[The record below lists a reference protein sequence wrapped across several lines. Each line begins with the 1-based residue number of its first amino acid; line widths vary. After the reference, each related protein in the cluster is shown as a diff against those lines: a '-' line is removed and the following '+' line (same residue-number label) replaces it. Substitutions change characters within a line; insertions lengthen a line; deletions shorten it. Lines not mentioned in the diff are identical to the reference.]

1 MAYRG
6 DTTDPLENMIKRRH
20 GSNRMIVRLALM
32 FVVLLIFQ
40 SVYSMFQQSLSQ
52 ARTETPLTST
62 AVPPTTAAPGTRG
75 SSTGGTK
82 MSAADL
88 EQLLRSAPA
97 SKQAPQDVRCLPIP
111 DGWDYVCVYQSDVP
125 QPRTQL
131 KIGVRVSAN
140 GIVQASAPQPRGTPL
155 VSPQPMAR

>member
-20 GSNRMIVRLALM
+20 GWNRMIVRLALL
-32 FVVLLIFQ
+32 FVVASIFQ
-40 SVYSMFQQSLSQ
+40 NVYSMFQQSLSQ

-62 AVPPTTAAPGTRG
+62 AAPGTRRI
-75 SSTGGTK
+75 SAGGTK
-82 MSAADL
+82 MSAADV
-88 EQLLRSAPA
+88 EQMLRSAPA
-97 SKQAPQDVRCLPIP
+97 SKQAPRDVRCLPIQ

-131 KIGVRVSAN
+131 KIGVRVSATE
-140 GIVQASAPQPRGTPL
+140 IVQASAPQPRGTPL